1 MYVSVHYAYIVLSVF
16 YLCVYSLCLYLRYRL
31 MITAT
36 TKTVYS
42 RIIWAY
48 NTYKTAKITPSHVSF
63 IRMVFIRTLL
73 YLFYVYKFYM
83 YTYNDMLQT

>member
-1 MYVSVHYAYIVLSVF
+1 MYVSVHHAYIALSVF
-16 YLCVYSLCLYLRYRL
+16 YLCVYLLCLYLRYRL

-48 NTYKTAKITPSHVSF
+48 STYKTANNALLCFVYPYGFYAYIAIF
-63 IRMVFIRTLL
+63 ILCV
-73 YLFYVYKFYM
+73 
-83 YTYNDMLQT
+83 